1 MPTLVA
7 FDVAAAIVDGEV
19 SAETEPGVAE
29 TAVET
34 AGAAAGMGS
43 ADSVAVVVVVVVVV
57 AAAAA
62 AAIALPG

>member
-43 ADSVAVVVVVVVVV
+43 ADSVAVV
-57 AAAAA
+57 AAAA

>member
-34 AGAAAGMGS
+34 AGAVAGLGS

>member
-43 ADSVAVVVVVVVVV
+43 ADSVA
-57 AAAAA
+57 AAAA

>member
-34 AGAAAGMGS
+34 AGAAAVS
-43 ADSVAVVVVVVVVV
+43 YTH
-57 AAAAA
+57 
-62 AAIALPG
+62 L

>member
-57 AAAAA
+57 VAAA